1 MFRENWLNQTLPLG
15 MLRIIKVLL
24 PIIIVFTCLEL
35 SANRKWEM
43 YRIVDTVPIKKTS
56 LKKVYKTALKWFE
69 DEKATKLVRA
79 NPNQYILEG
88 KGYFVYYNHIKMED
102 IFLSPRA
109 AERMTGNV
117 VFQIKISITDSL
129 VVTEF
134 FNFIH
139 TAYYSPYGEISF
151 GEITDYETTPPG
163 KCMENKVWC
172 NAVWSDLKEKSRAEV
187 LARAGRLIPDI
198 MIRREGKS
206 FKPDREKDDGDTISK
221 EVDPKDYLNI
231 ENYLIKE
238 DED

>member
-1 MFRENWLNQTLPLG
+1 

-24 PIIIVFTCLEL
+24 PFIFILACFKL

-43 YRIVDTVPIKKTS
+43 YKIVDTVPIKKTN

-79 NPNQYILEG
+79 NPNKFVLEG

-109 AERMTGNV
+109 AERMTGNI
-117 VFQIKISITDSL
+117 VFQIKVSITDSL

-134 FNFIH
+134 FNFVH

-187 LARAGRLIPDI
+187 FARVARLIPDI
-198 MIRREGKS
+198 MIRKDGKS
-206 FKPDREKDDGDTISK
+206 FKPDKDKTEQDTTPVDI
-221 EVDPKDYLNI
+221 DPKDYLNI
-231 ENYLIKE
+231 DNYLIKE